1 MTQGDS
7 EIVGLEALE
16 ILDSRGWPTLEVS
29 VRLKGGAFGKAA
41 VPSGKS
47 TGRHEAVELRD
58 LDKAR
63 YQGRG
68 VRQAVRLIETEVQNR
83 VLGHRAYEQAELDGL
98 LCQLD
103 GTSQKSRLGA
113 NSILAVSLATCQ
125 AAASLDKVPLFRYL
139 GGKKACRLPVPF
151 MNILNG
157 GVHADNHLDIQ
168 EFMIVPLGLP
178 TFSEALRAGVE
189 IFHKLE
195 DILKKRGHS
204 TALGDEGGFAP
215 QLQGT
220 EEAFAYLVEAI
231 EKAHYKVGEQVA
243 LAVDVAASEL
253 YDSSSNKYRLEGQML
268 SYREVVAYYEKLS
281 CAWPLVSIEDGL
293 DQEDYEAWQ
302 HLNATLGDKLQ
313 LVGDDLFV
321 TKKAFLEQGIKNA
334 YANAIL
340 IKPNQVGTLTESAAT
355 INLAKQASWKQMAS
369 HRSGETEDVALA
381 DLAVGWNCGQI
392 KAGSLSRS
400 ERLAKY
406 NRLLWIERYL
416 GKEAVF
422 QTCQNV

>member
-151 MNILNG
+151 LNILNG

-168 EFMIVPLGLP
+168 EFMLVPLGLP

-253 YDSSSNKYRLEGQML
+253 LRQLKQQ
-268 SYREVVAYYEKLS
+268 V
-281 CAWPLVSIEDGL
+281 PLRR
-293 DQEDYEAWQ
+293 
-302 HLNATLGDKLQ
+302 
-313 LVGDDLFV
+313 
-321 TKKAFLEQGIKNA
+321 
-334 YANAIL
+334 ANAL
-340 IKPNQVGTLTESAAT
+340 LS
-355 INLAKQASWKQMAS
+355 
-369 HRSGETEDVALA
+369 RSGSLLRKAQLCLAACVHRRRPRPRRLRSLAALKMPLWVTSCNLWA
-381 DLAVGWNCGQI
+381 MT
-392 KAGSLSRS
+392 SLSRKRPFWS
-400 ERLAKY
+400 KALKMLTRTPF
-406 NRLLWIERYL
+406 LLNPT
-416 GKEAVF
+416 K
-422 QTCQNV
+422 